1 MAKPVSDYIL
11 YLVELL
17 GCVGAVKVK
26 SMFGGYGVY
35 IHGVMFALVHQD
47 ILYLKVN
54 ADTITDFTSKGL
66 LPFSYQ
72 KQGKTH
78 HINYYQCPDDALEDE
93 DMMRVWATKAYQV
106 ALTANSI
113 KSKLLLEN
121 F

>member
-1 MAKPVSDYIL
+1 MAKPVSDYIM

-35 IHGVMFALVHQD
+35 AQGVMFALIHQD
-47 ILYLKVN
+47 ILYLKVSV
-54 ADTITDFTSKGL
+54 DTVTDFTQKGL

-78 HINYYQCPDDALEDE
+78 HIHYYQCPEEALEDE
-93 DMMRVWATKAYQV
+93 DVMRIWAVNAYQV
-106 ALTANSI
+106 ALTAQSL
-113 KSKLLLEN
+113 KSVSL
-121 F
+121 FDD

>member
-1 MAKPVSDYIL
+1 MAKPVSDYIM

-35 IHGVMFALVHQD
+35 AQGVMFALIHQD

-54 ADTITDFTSKGL
+54 ADTVTDFTQKGL

-78 HINYYQCPDDALEDE
+78 HIHYYQCPEEALEDE
-93 DMMRVWATKAYQV
+93 DVMRIWAVNAYQV
-106 ALTANSI
+106 ALTAQSL
-113 KSKLLLEN
+113 KSVSL
-121 F
+121 FDD